1 MMAELRKAEG
11 EAKAGRR
18 GLWASVPEPTP
29 TAKAT
34 AERQEKER
42 KFEAIVTRVWG
53 ADMIS
58 VLKNGE
64 KQEKKIQFASVR
76 QPR

>member
-1 MMAELRKAEG
+1 MMSELRKAEA

-18 GLWASVPEPTP
+18 ALWTSLPTP
-29 TAKAT
+29 TPST
-34 AERQEKER
+34 AAVQAQQEKDR

-53 ADMIS
+53 ADTLS
-58 VLKNGE
+58 VLKKGDTV
-64 KQEKKIQFASVR
+64 EKKIQFASVR